1 MPRRIKRAAIVSS
14 VLILLV
20 AVCAVA
26 LTYTAR
32 SSSTSSSESDK
43 DLPVLKI
50 GVTDNDPYVYTDIA
64 GDYAGIDIDI
74 AREACKRA
82 GIKPQ
87 FIDISWNDRD
97 RLLKN
102 LDGFGCHQENEW
114 YQVLGVSRW
123 QQDCCGDFRF
133 GE

>member
-1 MPRRIKRAAIVSS
+1 MKSDCCFDEGRRVPGRTKRAAIVSLT
-14 VLILLV
+14 LILLV
-20 AVCAVA
+20 AVCAGA
-26 LTYTAR
+26 LTYTVR
-32 SSSTSSSESDK
+32 SSSSSPNEADK

-50 GVTDNDPYVYTDIA
+50 GVTDNDPYVYVDTT

-97 RLLKN
+97 RLLAP
-102 LDGFGCHQENEW
+102 
-114 YQVLGVSRW
+114 
-123 QQDCCGDFRF
+123 GDFSR
-133 GE
+133 